1 MHLIL
6 LLGGF
11 WSSCVIRSLFTKFH
25 TEQKYSCQKGE
36 NWDSVPFP
44 TLFFFFFGIQDI
56 KAGGP
61 HGFWLVSVLVMKTFA
76 LQRPAYCHKRVCLSL
91 LFFLVKMLWR
101 CVTYYKHTEW
111 EIGEISW
118 KTNFV
123 FYMVLCLSLKHPQHF
138 LQMYLQRG
146 QPFKRNISC

>member
-1 MHLIL
+1 MEAFGLVVWSGACLQNFIQSKSTAARRERIETPCPFIL
-6 LLGGF
+6 F
-11 WSSCVIRSLFTKFH
+11 LFLAFR
-25 TEQKYSCQKGE
+25 
-36 NWDSVPFP
+36 
-44 TLFFFFFGIQDI
+44 TLRQE
-56 KAGGP
+56 GP

-76 LQRPAYCHKRVCLSL
+76 LQRPAHCHKRLCLSL